1 MSGVAGEG
9 FSVDLEHLD
18 SVTARMRALKSFV
31 VDQLAALDAKANA
44 VMPTWTGEAATAYQV
59 AHQEWADGATD
70 VQDGLA
76 VLEKAAQTAH
86 GNYTGAMAAN
96 LKRLGL

>member
-1 MSGVAGEG
+1 MSAAGEG
-9 FSVDLEHLD
+9 FSVDLDHLD
-18 SVTARMRALKSFV
+18 DVTIRMRQLKAYII
-31 VDQLAALDAKANA
+31 DQLAALDEKAKA
-44 VMPTWTGEAATAYQV
+44 VLPTWIGDASIAYQV

-70 VQDGLA
+70 VQEGLA

-96 LKRLGL
+96 LKRLGM